1 MEMRWLVG
9 LLINGV
15 AVLAAAFLLDSI
27 EVDGFGSALIAAV
40 ILAVINTFIRPVL
53 VFLTLPITVLSLGLF
68 LLVINAVTF
77 YVTGMLVPGLEVT
90 SFWGAFW
97 GALIVSVV
105 SWALNGIIRD

>member
-1 MEMRWLVG
+1 MRWLVG

-53 VFLTLPITVLSLGLF
+53 VFLTLPITVLSSSGCFCSSL
-68 LLVINAVTF
+68 T
-77 YVTGMLVPGLEVT
+77 P
-90 SFWGAFW
+90 
-97 GALIVSVV
+97 
-105 SWALNGIIRD
+105 